1 MLPSRL
7 FYDDMLDRFD
17 DRKMSC
23 DVYEKEGKFYLDMDI
38 PGFKKEDIK
47 IECHKG
53 TLTIKAEHHED
64 VKAHDKRYICRERHF
79 GKMERSFYL
88 GDIDEDTIKA
98 SFKDGTLNIVVE
110 TKKNSERKQITIE

>member
-47 IECHKG
+47 IEFDEN
-53 TLTIKAEHHED
+53 LTI
-64 VKAHDKRYICRERHF
+64 
-79 GKMERSFYL
+79 
-88 GDIDEDTIKA
+88 ID
-98 SFKDGTLNIVVE
+98 SPGFVV
-110 TKKNSERKQITIE
+110 KNSIYNQNSLKLLEELQIFQFLPFQIIFQCLRYLFLSCAL